1 MSLIT
6 TMGQPSSPLFLTGE
20 AVTGIDLT
28 GLDYYYKKKEQADEN
43 LRKKLAD
50 QAPEI
55 KEFDQKINA
64 LPGEKTYLYQ
74 KYVEKRNKISEGVK
88 KYGGVWAVYVNTPE
102 GRADLAALS
111 ENPYDATMA
120 DRNYMRWEG
129 AVGDMTKEGT
139 GKNIYLDQNFRPV
152 VYKDKAGRVR
162 YARNED
168 FLQTQAQEVEF
179 DQNGRLAAKDYSIT
193 KGDSEDVTNE
203 IRQFAT
209 AVGSSSS
216 ESSKPVLGTYFDPN
230 TGTYGQG
237 SSVMGGYDAYN
248 YIMNTQVGSSSN
260 SAQLND
266 AVGVISNSL
275 SIEAQQ
281 GVWQE
286 IYSGAEGKKTVTF
299 YDPESNTEEYVDYK
313 KLDSDENYRNKVYQ
327 GYVYKRVKQGVAPFR
342 ESSSKSNIGIQVLGK
357 AEGAGINDQKNKNEG
372 YFSLAMQGKI
382 GADKRDP
389 QTTYVY
395 DSKTGKYVAQ
405 GYDALV
411 FKNNYADEKLST
423 LNQGL
428 AAKPKTLG
436 EIGASNFIYQ
446 GTNNNLFTNPEM
458 RQSKVTSYNALQT
471 GPPLIKDTTNG
482 GMRTMTAE
490 ETTRYQNLAKKDQSK
505 LTSDE
510 KAFMDASTPGM
521 YWNATIVVP
530 ESVIDSESGPKMVDA
545 EGKLVDVVKENFWF
559 GINDIQDT
567 EEGSVTVD
575 DDGNYI
581 MQVLIPAS
589 RGDALIGASQSQ
601 EDQTLNRF
609 INEEQLIIDDIFKN
623 QQQIQ
628 QNQQNFQNSLY

>member
-139 GKNIYLDQNFRPV
+139 GKNIYLDQNFRPI

-230 TGTYGQG
+230 TGTYSQG

-260 SAQLND
+260 TAQLND

-286 IYSGAEGKKTVTF
+286 IYSGAEGKKLLLF
-299 YDPESNTEEYVDYK
+299 MI
-313 KLDSDENYRNKVYQ
+313 RKV
-327 GYVYKRVKQGVAPFR
+327 
-342 ESSSKSNIGIQVLGK
+342 I
-357 AEGAGINDQKNKNEG
+357 QKNMLTIKSWIPMKIIVIRFIRGMFTKELNKELLL
-372 YFSLAMQGKI
+372 SGKV
-382 GADKRDP
+382 
-389 QTTYVY
+389 QV
-395 DSKTGKYVAQ
+395 
-405 GYDALV
+405 
-411 FKNNYADEKLST
+411 
-423 LNQGL
+423 NQIL
-428 AAKPKTLG
+428 EFRYLEKPKVLVSMTK
-436 EIGASNFIYQ
+436 NKK
-446 GTNNNLFTNPEM
+446 M
-458 RQSKVTSYNALQT
+458 KV
-471 GPPLIKDTTNG
+471 I
-482 GMRTMTAE
+482 
-490 ETTRYQNLAKKDQSK
+490 
-505 LTSDE
+505 
-510 KAFMDASTPGM
+510 
-521 YWNATIVVP
+521 
-530 ESVIDSESGPKMVDA
+530 
-545 EGKLVDVVKENFWF
+545 
-559 GINDIQDT
+559 
-567 EEGSVTVD
+567 
-575 DDGNYI
+575 
-581 MQVLIPAS
+581 
-589 RGDALIGASQSQ
+589 
-601 EDQTLNRF
+601 
-609 INEEQLIIDDIFKN
+609 
-623 QQQIQ
+623 
-628 QNQQNFQNSLY
+628 SL